1 MFLAVASFGFHQN
14 VINELSSPAVRF
26 KWDCNIAFLFLA
38 FSMGEL
44 MVVKIRSS
52 GCKSFLLLSLPR
64 SKESVM
70 FLTDRDISSQSVSNC
85 SMDMLCKVDKT
96 FKSSTNEPYSGNE

>member
-1 MFLAVASFGFHQN
+1 MCFLVFGDKSDKLVKNVFLAVASFGFHQN

-52 GCKSFLLLSLPR
+52 GCKSF
-64 SKESVM
+64 
-70 FLTDRDISSQSVSNC
+70 C
-85 SMDMLCKVDKT
+85 C
-96 FKSSTNEPYSGNE
+96 